1 MNSLDDD
8 SCVYVWKD
16 EWWLFV
22 GVFQVSFP
30 CSWCKVRE
38 FQWVQQKKRHSKA
51 RICAMLCHFV
61 CSGWHFWVKF
71 TSLQILFFCF
81 PLSRFGVGFERVGVF
96 DAGDGAHLLIFH
108 NGKTFEGYFRQ

>member
-38 FQWVQQKKRHSKA
+38 FQWVQQKKWHSKA
-51 RICAMLCHFV
+51 MICAMLCHFV
-61 CSGWHFWVKF
+61 CSGWHFQVKMLPR
-71 TSLQILFFCF
+71 TGLVV
-81 PLSRFGVGFERVGVF
+81 RFALATFGFRLRCIGLF
-96 DAGDGAHLLIFH
+96 DAGNGTHLLIFH
-108 NGKTFEGYFRQ
+108 H